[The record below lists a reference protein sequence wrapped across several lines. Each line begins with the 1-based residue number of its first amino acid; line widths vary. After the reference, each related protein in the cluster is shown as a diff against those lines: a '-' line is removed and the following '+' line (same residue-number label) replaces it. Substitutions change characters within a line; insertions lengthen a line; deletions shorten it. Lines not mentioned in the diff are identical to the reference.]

1 MKTSPKL
8 GAERGFTIIEVMIV
22 LAVSGLIL
30 ASAAALFSGKQ
41 SRTEFAVAANQF
53 QTQVQS
59 IINDAGNGY
68 NPTGS
73 TQYKYDFS
81 CSGYTSAPPTFTT
94 ITSGY
99 SSQGSNGPLSSPSST
114 IGCIF
119 LGKVM
124 DFGIGSPTSSQINIY
139 SIVGDQDEP
148 NTSIP
153 AEGIL
158 DSDPVLLANT
168 AAGQQDLP
176 QAIHDYL
183 EYGTYIE
190 CVQPS
195 YSVNTVFQPS
205 SCNPTSSLISVAFTI
220 NSSASTPGGSVSA
233 SSIVPLNEGYNLATQ
248 PTDTIS
254 QVAAINTALT
264 TIPATSV
271 NPAGGV
277 YICLT
282 DGTRSAL
289 LSIGVDYQAPIVNM
303 AIKTNSSD
311 RNCS

>member
-1 MKTSPKL
+1 MKTSPHL

-30 ASAAALFSGKQ
+30 ASAAALFSNKQ
-41 SRTEFAVAANQF
+41 SKTEFAVAANQF
-53 QTQVQS
+53 QTQIQA

-73 TQYKYDFS
+73 TDYKYNFQ
-81 CSGYTSAPPTFTT
+81 CSGNTNAPPTFTP
-94 ITSGY
+94 GY
-99 SSQGSNGPLSSPSST
+99 SSQGSNGPLSIPSST
-114 IGCIF
+114 MGCIF

-124 DFGIGSPTSSQINIY
+124 DFGIGSPKSSQINIY
-139 SIVGDQDEP
+139 SIVGNQDEP

-153 AEGIL
+153 AEGIS
-158 DSDPVLLANT
+158 DSDPILLANT
-168 AAGQQDLP
+168 NAGQQDLP
-176 QAIHDYL
+176 QAVQDYL

-220 NSSASTPGGSVSA
+220 NSSASTTGGSVSA
-233 SSIVPLNEGYNLATQ
+233 SSIVPLNEADNLKTQ
-248 PTDTIS
+248 PLDTIS
-254 QVAAINTALT
+254 QVNEINAALT
-264 TIPATSV
+264 TIPTASV

-303 AIKTNSSD
+303 AIKTDSSD
-311 RNCS
+311 GDCL